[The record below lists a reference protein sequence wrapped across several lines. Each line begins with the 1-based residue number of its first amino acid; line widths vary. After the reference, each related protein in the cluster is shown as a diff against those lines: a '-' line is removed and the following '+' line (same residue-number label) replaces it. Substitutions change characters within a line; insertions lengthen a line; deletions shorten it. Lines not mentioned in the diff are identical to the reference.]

1 MKLESIYLLLV
12 PALLSV
18 SCSSD
23 PEQSG
28 SERVPIELHASG
40 GGTVTTKAD
49 QTITESF
56 PTTVFASLRDGD
68 YTGLTSIS
76 PAGYEWIKDT
86 EVAING
92 TVSLPDDPAYP
103 ENGSWIYLIA
113 VSPQVSSSY
122 QSAAGTVSYTL
133 TGQDDLMYARQ
144 IKGNRWDGSRFSNNA
159 DQALVTPLNYI
170 HLLTQLKFKAQ
181 KAAVQGLPV
190 KVSSITVKGVANRMT
205 LNINNGEATF
215 EENSDLSLILA
226 EGGKEI
232 SSTNASD
239 LGALL
244 LPPLGSGKSYKVT
257 IETSIG
263 KFEDLSID
271 FTGSGNPSDN
281 LFAKGHSY
289 EITFNISDSK
299 LEILSVTVASWEPVP
314 SGDIDLID

>member
-1 MKLESIYLLLV
+1 MKLKSIYLLLV

-28 SERVPIELHASG
+28 SERIPIELHASG
-40 GGTVTTKAD
+40 DGTVTTKAD

-56 PTTVFASLRDGD
+56 PTTVFASMRDGD
-68 YTGLTSIS
+68 CTGLSAS
-76 PAGYEWIKDT
+76 SAGYEWMKDT
-86 EVAING
+86 KVETNG

-103 ENGSWIYLIA
+103 EDGSWIYLTA

-122 QSAAGTVSYTL
+122 QNAAGTVSYTL
-133 TGQDDLMYARQ
+133 TGQDDLMYAQQ
-144 IKGNRWDGSRFSNNA
+144 IKGNRWDGSRFSNNTNNV
-159 DQALVTPLNYI
+159 VTSLEYT

-190 KVSSITVKGVANRMT
+190 KVSSITVKGVADKMT
-205 LNINNGEATF
+205 LNINNGEAIF
-215 EENSDLSLILA
+215 EGSGDLSLALA

-232 SSTNASD
+232 TSTNASY

-244 LPPLGSGKSYKVT
+244 LPPLESGKSYKVT
-257 IETSIG
+257 VGTSIG

-271 FTGSGNPSDN
+271 FTGSGNQPDN

-289 EITFNISDSK
+289 EITLNISDSK
-299 LEILSVTVASWEPVP
+299 LEVLSVTVASWEPVP